1 MRAPSGDNE
10 KRRKTRMKHDTIQ
23 SKDKARWFARSILSC
38 TAVALAFLAFQG
50 VAQQAPSQPVKNVVL
65 VHGAFSDGSSWAKVI
80 PLLEAKGLHVTAV
93 QNPLSSLADDV
104 AATRRAIAKQD
115 GPVILVGHSWA
126 GMVISEAG
134 NDPKVAGLVYIAAI
148 VPDEGQAASD
158 VLKPYAPGPGLAE
171 AKPDASGF
179 LLLTRKGIDEDFVP
193 DLRPAERDNIYAIQ
207 GAWNSACL
215 ADKVSVP
222 AWTIKPSWF
231 IVAANDRMLPPEYE
245 KAVAEHIHART
256 TTLAAGHVPM
266 LSKPKQVAAVI
277 IEAANTPFTA
287 SDTAHASAQF
297 VFPASFHAQEIQT
310 DGATIHVRVGGQ
322 GPAVV
327 LVHGFGFTGD
337 MWAPMAAELARDH
350 KVVVPDLR
358 GMGLSSHP
366 SDGYDKKT
374 QAGDIR
380 SVLTQL
386 GVDRAAVVGHDIG
399 ATVAYAYAARYPDKT
414 DRLVVMDAP
423 VPGIP
428 PWDEIVRSPALWHFS
443 FGGPDAERLVAGR
456 ERIYLDRFWNEFA
469 GDPSKIDEA
478 TRAHY
483 TAFYAQPGAMH
494 SAFAQFLSIPKDVE
508 DNKVSMMTKLTMPVL
523 AIGAEKAFGANVAI
537 IMRNAADNVTEV
549 MIPNSGHWLM
559 EEQPAATIAA
569 VRDFLDRKPT
579 TQPH

>member
-1 MRAPSGDNE
+1 MTTN
-10 KRRKTRMKHDTIQ
+10 K
-23 SKDKARWFARSILSC
+23 LSC
-38 TAVALAFLAFQG
+38 VVVAALAFSAFHGFAEQI
-50 VAQQAPSQPVKNVVL
+50 PSQPVKNIVL
-65 VHGAFSDGSSWAKVI
+65 VHGAFADGSSWAKVI

-104 AATRRAIAKQD
+104 AATRRAIARQD

-134 NDPKVAGLVYIAAI
+134 NDPKVAGLVYVAAI
-148 VPDEGQAASD
+148 VPDERQAASD
-158 VLKPYAPGPGLAE
+158 VLKPYAPGPGLGE

-179 LLLTRKGIDEDFVP
+179 LSLTRKGIDEDFVP
-193 DLRPAERDNIYAIQ
+193 DLRPAERAIIYATQ
-207 GAWNSACL
+207 GAWNSTCL

-222 AWTIKPSWF
+222 AWTTKPSWF

-245 KAVAEHIHART
+245 QAVAEHIHATT

-266 LSKPKQVAAVI
+266 LSSPKQVAAVI

-287 SDTAHASAQF
+287 LDAAHASAQT
-297 VFPASFHAQEIQT
+297 VFPANFRTQEIQA
-310 DGATIHVRVGGQ
+310 DAATIHVRVGGQ

-327 LVHGFGFTGD
+327 LLHGFGDTGD
-337 MWAPMAAELARDH
+337 MWALMAAELAHDH
-350 KVVVPDLR
+350 RVVVPDLR

-366 SDGYDKKT
+366 AGGYDKKT
-374 QAGDIR
+374 QAADIR
-380 SVLTQL
+380 SILTQL
-386 GVDRAAVVGHDIG
+386 GIDRAAVVGHDIG

-478 TRAHY
+478 TRVRY

-494 SAFAQFLSIPKDVE
+494 SAFAQFLSIPKDAE
-508 DNKVSMMTKLTMPVL
+508 DNKVSMTTKLTMPVL
-523 AIGAEKAFGANVAI
+523 AIGGAKSFGANVAI
-537 IMRNAADNVTEV
+537 VLRNAADNVTEV
-549 MIPNSGHWLM
+549 VIANSGHWLM
-559 EEQPAATIAA
+559 EEQPTATIAA
-569 VRDFLDRKPT
+569 VHNFLDRKT
-579 TQPH
+579 TTTKSLPGKPSANYL